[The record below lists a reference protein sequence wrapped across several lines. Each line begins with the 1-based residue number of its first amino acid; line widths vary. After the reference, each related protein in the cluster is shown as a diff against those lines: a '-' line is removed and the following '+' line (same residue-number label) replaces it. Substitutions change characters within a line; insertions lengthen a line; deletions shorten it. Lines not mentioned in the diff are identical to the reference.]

1 MPIQQITTG
10 IIQDGAIVATDIA
23 NGTVTGPKLGANSVS
38 SNNIIASVT
47 LTTPIIS
54 GNLNLD
60 SAGTTGVRVPSA
72 NTMAFYEGGVEAM
85 RINSSGQVGIGT
97 ASPDRPLV
105 VASTS
110 DAMTIAQSGGG
121 VGLQISNSSVN
132 DALLRMTNSS
142 GHYWDLRSQGTG
154 SNFLIGGFFGDTL
167 RLGTTG
173 NLEFNSG
180 YGSVATAY
188 GCRAWVA
195 FNGSDTPTI
204 RASGN
209 VSSITDFG
217 IGDYRINF
225 TTNMVDTNYTIVGSS
240 IKAGGAPSGDNSAV
254 VIMGE
259 SPLVSGAGVG
269 ILTVNGA
276 ALDRGYVYAAVFR

>member
-10 IIQDGAIVATDIA
+10 IIADGAVVATDIA

-38 SNNIIASVT
+38 SNNIIAGVT

-60 SAGTTGVRVPSA
+60 STGTTGVRVPSA
-72 NTMAFYEGGVEAM
+72 NTLAFYEGGVEAM

-121 VGLQISNSSVN
+121 VGLQITNSTVN

-173 NLEFNSG
+173 NLQFNSG

-188 GCRAWVA
+188 GCRAWVN
-195 FNGSDTPTI
+195 FYGDGTPGI
-204 RASGN
+204 RGSGN
-209 VSSITDFG
+209 VSSITDNG
-217 IGDYRINF
+217 VGDY
-225 TTNMVDTNYTIVGSS
+225 TVNYTTALVDNNYSVVSMGGRNPDGS
-240 IKAGGAPSGDNSAV
+240 GGERQAWNYADRYSTTSVRIQVTQTNGNPFDQPSMFV
-254 VIMGE
+254 
-259 SPLVSGAGVG
+259 
-269 ILTVNGA
+269 
-276 ALDRGYVYAAVFR
+276 AVFR